1 MRLVVGGRSF
11 VAAARTLGVE
21 QALCNWVK
29 AQREGKLSGA
39 DNKAVSA
46 GQIEISRLR
55 PNWHV

>member
-1 MRLVVGGRSF
+1 MGGQSF